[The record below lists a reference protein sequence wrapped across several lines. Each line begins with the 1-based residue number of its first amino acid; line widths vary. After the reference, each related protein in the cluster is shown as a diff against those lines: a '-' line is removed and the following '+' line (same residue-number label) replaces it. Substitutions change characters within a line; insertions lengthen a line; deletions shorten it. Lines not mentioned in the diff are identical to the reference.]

1 MDKLSYKLVESG
13 RELAAAFKVRK
24 EVFVE
29 EQGISQSIEL
39 DSHDDEALHRVVK
52 DGGRVI
58 GPARVL
64 FPAPGVAK
72 IERMAIL
79 GPFRRKGIGSRII
92 SFLNTELKNRQI
104 RKAVLHAQYSS
115 VAFYKSCG
123 FVESGLPFNE
133 AGIRHLRME
142 KEL

>member
-1 MDKLSYKLVESG
+1 MGKLNYKLVESG
-13 RELAAAFKVRK
+13 KELAEAFKVRK

-29 EQGISQSIEL
+29 EQGISEDIEL
-39 DSHDDEALHRVVK
+39 DSNDSEALHIVVK
-52 DGGRVI
+52 DGERVI
-58 GPARVL
+58 GTARVL
-64 FPAPGVAK
+64 FPAQGVAK

-79 GPFRRKGIGSRII
+79 RPFRRKGIGSRII

-104 RKAVLHAQYSS
+104 RKVVLHAQYSS

-123 FVESGLPFNE
+123 FAESGMPFNE

-142 KEL
+142 REL

>member
-1 MDKLSYKLVESG
+1 M
-13 RELAAAFKVRK
+13 
-24 EVFVE
+24 
-29 EQGISQSIEL
+29 
-39 DSHDDEALHRVVK
+39 VVK

-58 GPARVL
+58 GTARVL

-79 GPFRRKGIGSRII
+79 RPFRRKGIGSSII

-104 RKAVLHAQYSS
+104 RKAVLHAQCSS

-133 AGIRHLRME
+133 AALSGSVNILEVNEVQLRSHVT
-142 KEL
+142 ELEERARAADKQFA

>member
-1 MDKLSYKLVESG
+1 MGKLNYKLVENG
-13 RELAAAFKVRK
+13 KELAEAFKVRK

-29 EQGISQSIEL
+29 EQGISEDIEL
-39 DSHDDEALHRVVK
+39 DNHDSEALHIVVK
-52 DGGRVI
+52 DGKRVI
-58 GPARVL
+58 GTARVL
-64 FPAPGVAK
+64 FPVPSVAK

-79 GPFRRKGIGSRII
+79 RPFRRKGIGSRII

-123 FVESGLPFNE
+123 FVESGMPFNE
-133 AGIRHLRME
+133 AGITHLRME

>member
-29 EQGISQSIEL
+29 EQGISEDIEL
-39 DSHDDEALHRVVK
+39 DSNDSEALHIVVK
-52 DGGRVI
+52 DGKRVI
-58 GPARVL
+58 GTARVL

>member
-29 EQGISQSIEL
+29 EQGISEDIEL
-39 DSHDDEALHRVVK
+39 DNQDSEALHMVVK

-58 GPARVL
+58 GTARVL

-79 GPFRRKGIGSRII
+79 RPFRRKGIGSRII

-123 FVESGLPFNE
+123 FVESGLPFSE